1 MPVKFSTS
9 PSENESPIQI
19 ARFRPLLDRLRAAG
33 ETFDIGLRINP
44 LHSEGD
50 VAKYD
55 PAAPCS
61 RLGFPVTQA
70 LPEHLEG
77 VDGIHMHTLCEQAFP
92 PLERTWA
99 AVQPLLRPHGPALK
113 GINFG
118 GGHHITR
125 ADYPTGVPFAFL
137 KRRSAAR
144 RVGKEGF

>member
-50 VAKYD
+50 VAKYE

-70 LPEHLEG
+70 LPEHPEG
-77 VDGIHMHTLCEQAFP
+77 VDGINQHPLCEQDFQ
-92 PLERTWA
+92 PLDSTWA
-99 AVQPLLRPHGPALK
+99 AVTPTPPPQVR
-113 GINFG
+113 
-118 GGHHITR
+118 TR
-125 ADYPTGVPFAFL
+125 LG
-137 KRRSAAR
+137 
-144 RVGKEGF
+144 